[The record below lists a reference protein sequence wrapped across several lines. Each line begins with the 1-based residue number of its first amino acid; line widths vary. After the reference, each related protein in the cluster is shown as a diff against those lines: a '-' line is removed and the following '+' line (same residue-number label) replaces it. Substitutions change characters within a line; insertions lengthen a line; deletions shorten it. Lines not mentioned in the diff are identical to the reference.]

1 MKNRMHIKLPKAITV
16 AIIGNEPSYFER
28 CKPLMSQTP
37 DIAQMA
43 RAADCRWDRYQ
54 KSSAGPWF
62 DSECPESEMLLL
74 SSSEKSN
81 QRQP

>member
-1 MKNRMHIKLPKAITV
+1 MKNRMHIKLPKAINV
-16 AIIGNEPSYFER
+16 AIIGKMPSYFER

-43 RAADCRWDRYQ
+43 RAADCRWYRCQ

-62 DSECPESEMLLL
+62 DSECPEKMLLLL
-74 SSSEKSN
+74 SSREKRN
-81 QRQP
+81 QLQP